1 MKNTVLLLL
10 LGAIS
15 IQGPDFNGMV
25 SAIDQQV
32 DQKVDLKAKEGEK
45 AVAAES
51 TKVEGKSLSEALAGT
66 HIDLSSMQKL
76 LGKEKMKDGEDDEEE
91 EESEESNK
99 EDSKSEDKKEDTS
112 EEDSSKSE
120 EKEGEKDGRLNGRD
134 KNGMYKNHKSY
145 VNLRNKINEQESG
158 HQKMF
163 DSIND
168 KLSDR
173 NFIQA
178 AIDTAT
184 NSEAK
189 GPYDRSNNPFEQFR
203 QHEAERRTHTTTTT
217 TTTSHS
223 SSSSSRTSY
232 SHSSSSSSSFS
243 SSFGDGDNDEED
255 SVPAGHIN
263 PTPSTEKPDLFESEF
278 EDPANSTNSTDGEDG
293 APKVPKIKNLHKGKN
308 GHSDVGIIGG
318 AHTGRKPSFTFGPP
332 KHGPAKPEED
342 GAAEEEIPNL
352 MTPEQETCYSNRYH
366 DLDNLTAE

>member
-1 MKNTVLLLL
+1 
-10 LGAIS
+10 
-15 IQGPDFNGMV
+15 
-25 SAIDQQV
+25 
-32 DQKVDLKAKEGEK
+32 LKAKEGEK

-112 EEDSSKSE
+112 DDDSSKSE
-120 EKEGEKDGRLNGRD
+120 DKQEEKDGRLNGRD

-184 NSEAK
+184 NTDAK
-189 GPYDRSNNPFEQFR
+189 TNGPYDRSNNPFEQFR
-203 QHEAERRTHTTTTT
+203 QHEAVRKTHHSTTTT
-217 TTTSHS
+217 TTTSRS
-223 SSSSSRTSY
+223 SSSSSSSSSF
-232 SHSSSSSSSFS
+232 SHSSSSSSS
-243 SSFGDGDNDEED
+243 SFGDNEEED
-255 SVPAGHIN
+255 AAPAGHIN
-263 PTPSTEKPDLFESEF
+263 PAPSTEKPDLFESEF
-278 EDPANSTNSTDGEDG
+278 EDPANSTNSTDGGEDG

-318 AHTGRKPSFTFGPP
+318 AHSGRKPSFTFGPP
-332 KHGPAKPEED
+332 SHGPAETET
-342 GAAEEEIPNL
+342 EEIPNL
-352 MTPEQETCYSNRYH
+352 LTPEQETCYSNRYH
-366 DLDNLTAE
+366 DLEGLTAE